1 MQAIGSVCKS
11 GQTPS
16 RSNVLAAIKKTN
28 IPASQNVLGEPIAFT
43 STGNLAGSPGYLFH
57 VNSKGKYIEIP
68 PK

>member
-16 RSNVLAAIKKTN
+16 RSNVLAALKKTN
-28 IPASQNVLGEPIAFT
+28 IPAAKNILDVPIAFT
-43 STGNLAGSPGYLFH
+43 STGNLVGSPGYLFH
-57 VNSKGKYIEIP
+57 VSSKGKYIEIP